1 MAEAVKSEQQQTA
14 AQHFEKSR
22 LLLVGVGGMG
32 LNAVDTL
39 QQNSS
44 AFADIVAIDCDQDVL
59 SSCQAPRRVLIGSR
73 LTQGHST
80 GGDSSL
86 GRRAANGDFPQLREL
101 FAKTDLV
108 VLLVGLGGGLGSG
121 AAPVIANTAR
131 DEGALVITVATL
143 PFAFEGNDR
152 MTAAQEIIP
161 ILRESGHGLVLMPND
176 DISEVSESGVSLSDA
191 LQQGAQELSKGFQLL
206 WTLLGQ
212 RNLINLDFIALKNM
226 IERTN
231 GACRLVYVEAS
242 GPNKAKL
249 LVKRLE
255 DHPALKSTEGIKD
268 ASAFLLG
275 VLGSQDMTLID
286 VSTVADAVEQR
297 TSEQAFRVVGA
308 GIDPAGG
315 NRMRALLLI
324 GAAGETGEKGTEV
337 KVAPSRELVERKPLK
352 PVRPAATKPA
362 GRKQTAQEE
371 LDLPSVVSKGRFK
384 NVEPTIVQG
393 EDLDLPT
400 FVRRGMKLSR

>member
-1 MAEAVKSEQQQTA
+1 MAQVAQSETRA
-14 AQHFEKSR
+14 AQSFEKSR

-32 LNAVDTL
+32 LNALDML
-39 QQNSS
+39 QADSS
-44 AFADIVAIDCDQDVL
+44 AFADLVAIDCDQDVL
-59 SSCQAPRRVLIGSR
+59 ASCQAPRRVLIGSR

-80 GGDSSL
+80 GGDSGL

-101 FAKTDLV
+101 FTKADLV

-121 AAPVIANTAR
+121 AAPVIASTAR

-143 PFAFEGNDR
+143 PFAFEGSDR
-152 MTAAQEIIP
+152 MKLAQEIIP
-161 ILRESGHGLVLMPND
+161 TLRESGHGLVLMPND
-176 DISEVSESGVSLSDA
+176 DISEANQSGVSLTDA

-212 RNLINLDFIALKNM
+212 RNLINVDFISLKNM
-226 IERTN
+226 LERTN

-255 DHPALKSTEGIKD
+255 DHPALKSEEVLKGP
-268 ASAFLLG
+268 SAFLLG
-275 VLGSQDMTLID
+275 VLGSQDMTLVD
-286 VSTVADAVEQR
+286 VSTVAEAVEQR
-297 TSEQAFRVVGA
+297 SSDETFRVVGA

-324 GAAGETGEKGTEV
+324 GAAGETGTEI
-337 KVAPSRELVERKPLK
+337 KAAPPRELERKPLK
-352 PVRPAATKPA
+352 PVRPAPAKPA

-400 FVRRGMKLSR
+400 FFRRGMKLSR

>member
-101 FAKTDLV
+101 FTKTDLV

-143 PFAFEGNDR
+143 PFAFEGGDR
-152 MTAAQEIIP
+152 MKLAEEVIP
-161 ILRESGHGLVLMPND
+161 TLRESGHGLVLMPNE

-212 RNLINLDFIALKNM
+212 RNLINLDFISLKNM
-226 IERTN
+226 LEHTN

-255 DHPALKSTEGIKD
+255 GHPALKSAEVLKD
-268 ASAFLLG
+268 SSAFLLG

-286 VSTVADAVEQR
+286 VSTVAGAVEQR
-297 TSEQAFRVVGA
+297 TSDQAFRVVGA

-315 NRMRALLLI
+315 SRMRALLLI
-324 GAAGETGEKGTEV
+324 GAAGEKGTEV

-352 PVRPAATKPA
+352 PVRPAVTKPA